1 MKEGPIMRNGAL
13 FNLLV
18 SDINNIG
25 LHDEDIT
32 DIRTKELEHLLD
44 TAVEAVKKKLPD
56 EKLRDALDAIIDITQ
71 SLRYS
76 QQDIGICIGVL
87 MAGSLKAILKDPFGA
102 LREATN
108 TYNTV
113 LDAENLNVRTIN
125 RVITSEAENENN
137 KRTA

>member
-1 MKEGPIMRNGAL
+1 MRNGAL

>member
-1 MKEGPIMRNGAL
+1 MRNGAL

-76 QQDIGICIGVL
+76 QQDIGICIGIL
-87 MAGSLKAILKDPFGA
+87 MAKDLKAILKDPFSA
-102 LREATN
+102 LRAATN

-113 LDAENLNVRTIN
+113 LGAENSNVRKIN
-125 RVITSEAENENN
+125 HAITSEVEDENN